1 MAAQRQRIHLF
12 HLPPELLLHAL
23 SLSTP
28 QACSAF
34 SRTSRTAHSLCSSES
49 LWRALH
55 RAQFD
60 DPAPS
65 ASPDDE
71 PYPFQRIVQRRTR
84 ARALLARLQSKGE
97 PIPSHEL
104 LELLETLVQL
114 ALSRPPSIS
123 AADASLN
130 EAFLEAYLSPISSNI
145 LALHPTFS
153 RRPSPGLRSNSATT
167 SDSVS
172 LLASRLHALSTP
184 SPLALSSP
192 SIRTSAR
199 ECVYERLHFLRDSQY
214 GPFISGG
221 GGKVDWR
228 KVEAIAM
235 VMGANMD
242 DARTMGWGVED
253 AEDGAETVVP
263 SGWASTRSG
272 SATATATVA
281 ARDPRDWAGIATH
294 EWRGSYAFLDYRTY
308 VHFNM
313 HRSRTFVPTLA
324 EESEAVGDCMSLKLR
339 LLDEGEELMPPLEA
353 FGERRGGR
361 AGARRRAFGLD
372 DSEDDEDEDFDVD
385 GDLDSDASSSSDE
398 DLESDLH
405 TFITSRPSRVVRNL
419 ATPPTSPPSDPPTGE
434 ESSSIGPLP
443 APPPCSSSLSSTS
456 SLPRPAA
463 SSFPK
468 LSFTGTSLPLHLRS
482 QPQPPLSFTGTFTH
496 AHAHQHMRDRS
507 IRGTVELNDEGAV
520 VWRYVIRYGGM
531 DQWAMTGVQPGGP
544 GSKYGVLGTWT
555 CADREAADE
564 DGPNGPFWYWPHCKD
579 E

>member
-1 MAAQRQRIHLF
+1 MS
-12 HLPPELLLHAL
+12 PPYSPLLLHAL
-23 SLSTP
+23 SLASP
-28 QACSAF
+28 EACSSF
-34 SRTSRTAHSLCSSES
+34 SRTSRAAHSLCSSET

-65 ASPDDE
+65 PCPDHE
-71 PYPFQRIVQRRTR
+71 PYPFERTVQRRTR
-84 ARALLARLQSKGE
+84 ARALLARLQLKGE

-104 LELLETLVQL
+104 LELLETLVEL
-114 ALSRPPSIS
+114 AISRSPSSS

-153 RRPSPGLRSNSATT
+153 HRASPALRSDSAATP
-167 SDSVS
+167 DSLS
-172 LLASRLHALSTP
+172 LLAARLHTLSTP

-199 ECVYERLHFLRDSQY
+199 ECVYERLNFLRPAQY
-214 GPFISGG
+214 GPFLNGG

-253 AEDGAETVVP
+253 AAEGDETVVP

-272 SATATATVA
+272 SAAVA

-308 VHFNM
+308 VHFNL
-313 HRSRTFVPTLA
+313 HRSRTSIPTLA
-324 EESEAVGDCMSLKLR
+324 EETEAVGDCMSLKLR
-339 LLDEGEELMPPLEA
+339 LLDEGEELTPPLEA
-353 FGERRGGR
+353 FGERRNDRVRGGR
-361 AGARRRAFGLD
+361 RPVGLD
-372 DSEDDEDEDFDVD
+372 DSDDEEDEDFDI
-385 GDLDSDASSSSDE
+385 GGALDSDASSSSDE
-398 DLESDLH
+398 DLESDLN
-405 TFITSRPSRVVRNL
+405 TFITSRPSRAARNL

-443 APPPCSSSLSSTS
+443 APPPCSSSFSSTA
-456 SLPRPAA
+456 SLSRLPA
-463 SSFPK
+463 STFPK
-468 LSFTGTSLPLHLRS
+468 LSFTGTSVPLHLRS
-482 QPQPPLSFTGTFTH
+482 QPQPPLNFTGTFTH
-496 AHAHQHMRDRS
+496 SHAHAQQHLRDRS
-507 IRGTVELNDEGAV
+507 IRGTVEVNEEGDV

-544 GSKYGVLGTWT
+544 RSKYGVLGTWT
-555 CADREAADE
+555 CADREAADD